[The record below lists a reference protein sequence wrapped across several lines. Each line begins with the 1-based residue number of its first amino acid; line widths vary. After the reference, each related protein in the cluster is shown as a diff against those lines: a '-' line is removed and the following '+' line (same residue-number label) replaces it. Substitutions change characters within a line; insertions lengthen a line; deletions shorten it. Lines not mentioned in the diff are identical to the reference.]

1 MSGTRSGLHPL
12 AGNQA
17 KAVLPADSVW
27 LSASAGTGK
36 TQVLSARVLRL
47 LLEPAV
53 RPEQILCLTFTK
65 AGATEMAARINDTLA
80 RWVRANDATLGI
92 ELAAIGAAVDPPTRA
107 RARTLF
113 AGVLDC
119 PGGGLRIDTIHAF
132 SQWLLAAFPEEAGL
146 TAGARPM
153 EEHEAR
159 LLSRQVLGDLLLDA
173 EARGYD
179 GLLDAVASL
188 SLRLGA
194 EATERYL
201 MQCAQARE
209 LWLGPDGRGTR
220 GWQPPLAGR
229 VKSLLGLASD
239 MDEASVAALCGDD
252 AFDIRSLRMLLSA
265 AQGWTDKKGNLTAT
279 AEKKANGIGDWL
291 SADEPARLATLDD
304 LYRNI
309 FTLDDEPSYLAALS
323 KVLPDYAEYCA
334 RVKAAITTVREQRD
348 LLALSA
354 WLAPALELG
363 RAYALAWDEAKAREG
378 LIDFDDQIRRAAA
391 LLGRSEMAEWI
402 RYKLD
407 RRFDHILV
415 DEAQDTNAAQWR
427 IIDAL
432 TGDFFSGE
440 GAAGEKARTL
450 FVVGDYKQAIFGFQ
464 GTSPQNFAEAR
475 ARVREAMDGAARN
488 AAAMRGGPDARPL
501 RELGL
506 DRSFRTAEP
515 VLDFVNRAIAAIG
528 HANFGLDTP
537 PEPHQGEVRPGLVVL
552 WQPVGLATDD
562 GSDEAGDEI
571 GDDGEAGPIDDGDP
585 GEQSWLSSRER
596 QMADKIARQVRHW
609 MDTGFPLVKGVK
621 AGEPPRR
628 ANAGDVMVLVRKRR
642 ELAGLIVARLHAAGV
657 PVAGVDRLRL
667 GAPLAVRD
675 LVAALRFAAQPL
687 DDLNLAALLVSPLI
701 GWSQAQL
708 LEHGHRPRHT
718 PLWSHLRRS
727 RHPDVAELLTRLG
740 DLLARAD
747 YDPVQA
753 LLHWILVGPWRGR
766 ARLVARL
773 GREAGDP
780 IDELLNAAHAFA
792 STATPSLA
800 GFLQWFEAGTS
811 ELKREAGRSDGLV
824 RVMTVHGSKGLQA
837 PIVILADATG
847 DPDAGRGGALS
858 VPDPAHAL
866 FGGEGEA
873 PTVPLPPLRKSEKV
887 GLVAEAEAR
896 AQKAERE
903 EHWRL
908 LYVAMT
914 RAEEALF
921 IGGALGKRETKPAAD
936 SWYARLEDLFDTADW
951 RPDSIWEGLHQQGAT
966 AIAPD
971 WPAQTLALP
980 LDVALPG
987 WLGRAAPEEPR
998 PARPLAPS
1006 ALGEDE
1012 SSTPP
1017 LTSFAQG
1024 PAAISLARRGTLI
1037 HRLLERLPAIAADPV
1052 SLRAEAARR
1061 WLARQAADLPELAL
1075 AEIAGAALAVVG
1087 DSRWAELFS
1096 PDALAEVPVAALV
1109 GSEVISGTID
1119 RLIIGPTRIRLVD
1132 FKTARRP
1139 ARRLEEVPTGVLRQM
1154 AAYAAALEVAYP
1166 GRAVE
1171 AAVLYTQTPALIEI
1185 PAETLRVHKLSL
1197 GLTQQ
1202 SLGLL

>member
-1 MSGTRSGLHPL
+1 MNTSTLHPL

-17 KAVLPADSVW
+17 QAVVPGDSVW

-47 LLEPAV
+47 LLEPHV

-80 RWVRANDATLGI
+80 RWVRADGVTLGQ
-92 ELAAIGAAVDPPTRA
+92 ELEAIGADMGPETRS

-173 EARGYD
+173 EARGD
-179 GLLDAVASL
+179 VGVLDALAGL

-209 LWLGPDGRGTR
+209 LWLGTGS
-220 GWQPPLAGR
+220 WQPPLEGR
-229 VKSLLGLASD
+229 VKGLLGLPAD
-239 MDEASVAALCGDD
+239 ADEASLAALCADD
-252 AFDIRSLRMLLSA
+252 AFDTASMRACLVANQQWQTKTGA
-265 AQGWTDKKGNLTAT
+265 ANAEAIGGWLA
-279 AEKKANGIGDWL
+279 
-291 SADEPARLATLDD
+291 ADGAGRLATIDA
-304 LYRNI
+304 LYKVLYTAEDSPRASKAQEK
-309 FTLDDEPSYLAALS
+309 FEPSY
-323 KVLPDYAEYCA
+323 PDYVA
-334 RVKAAITTVREQRD
+334 RVGACIARVRERRD
-348 LLALSA
+348 LLVLAG

-363 RAYALAWDEAKAREG
+363 RAYALAWEEAKAREG

-432 TGDFFSGE
+432 TGEFFSGE
-440 GAAGEKARTL
+440 GAAGERARTL

-464 GTSPQNFAEAR
+464 GTSPQNFADAR
-475 ARVREAMDGAARN
+475 ARVREAMAGAARN
-488 AAAMRGGPDARPL
+488 AAQLRGGPDARPL

-528 HANFGLDTP
+528 HAGFGLDTP
-537 PEPHQGEVRPGLVVL
+537 PEPHQGEARPGLVVL
-552 WQPVGLATDD
+552 WQPVGLVSDD
-562 GSDEAGDEI
+562 S
-571 GDDGEAGPIDDGDP
+571 GDDAANDSEEADEGPEDGGDP
-585 GEQSWLSSRER
+585 GAQTWLSSRER
-596 QMADKIARQVRHW
+596 QMADKIARQVRYW

-621 AGEPPRR
+621 QGDRPRR
-628 ANAGDVMVLVRKRR
+628 ADAGDVMVLVRKRR

-701 GWSQAQL
+701 GWSQEQL

-727 RHPDVAELLTRLG
+727 RHPDVGQLLERLG
-740 DLLARAD
+740 TLLARAD
-747 YDPVQA
+747 YEPVQA

-792 STATPSLA
+792 STATPSLV
-800 GFLQWFEAGTS
+800 GFLQWFDAGDG
-811 ELKREAGRSDGLV
+811 ELKREAGRSDGQV

-847 DPDAGRGGALS
+847 DPDAGRGSALS
-858 VPDPAHAL
+858 VPDPADRLSGA
-866 FGGEGEA
+866 EGRA
-873 PTVPLPPLRKSEKV
+873 VPLPPLRK
-887 GLVAEAEAR
+887 GDRLGPIAEAEAT
-896 AQKAERE
+896 AAKAERE

-921 IGGALGKRETKPAAD
+921 IGGALGKRETTPAAE
-936 SWYARLEDLFDTADW
+936 SWYARLADLFDASDW
-951 RPDSIWEGLHQQGAT
+951 RADTIWVGRHEQGAV
-966 AIAPD
+966 AVAPS
-971 WPAQTLALP
+971 WPPQTLALP

-987 WLGRAAPEEPR
+987 WLGRAPPEEPR
-998 PARPLAPS
+998 PARPLVPS
-1006 ALGEDE
+1006 ALGEDG
-1012 SSTPP
+1012 SSDPP
-1017 LTSFAQG
+1017 L
-1024 PAAISLARRGTLI
+1024 AAGGSGASVANLARRGTLI
-1037 HRLLERLPAIAADPV
+1037 HRLLERLPALADG
-1052 SLRAEAARR
+1052 REEAAHR
-1061 WLARQAADLPELAL
+1061 WLARQAVDLPDAFR
-1075 AEIAGAALAVVG
+1075 AEIANAALAVIA
-1087 DSRWAELFS
+1087 DPRWAELFA
-1096 PDALAEVPVAALV
+1096 PEALAEVPVAALV
-1109 GSEVISGTID
+1109 GSEVVSGTID
-1119 RLIIGPTRIRLVD
+1119 RLVIGETRIRLVD

-1139 ARRLEEVPTGVLRQM
+1139 ARRLEEVPTAVLRQM
-1154 AAYAAALEVAYP
+1154 AAYAAALDVAYP
-1166 GRAVE
+1166 GRVVE
-1171 AAVLYTQTPALIEI
+1171 AAVLYTQGPALIEI
-1185 PAETLRVHKLSL
+1185 PPETLALHKLGL

-1202 SLGLL
+1202 SLGLA